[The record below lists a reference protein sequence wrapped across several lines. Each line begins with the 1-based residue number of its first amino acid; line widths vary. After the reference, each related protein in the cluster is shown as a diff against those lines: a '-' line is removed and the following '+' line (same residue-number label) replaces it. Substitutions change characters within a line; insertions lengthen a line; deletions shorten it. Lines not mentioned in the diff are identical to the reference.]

1 MSTAITYGGFNINDG
16 TTYITMSLTKELGKT
31 DTDLITIPGRDGAV
45 AGATSLQPIVI
56 SCDIVIGNDPD
67 FTVSSGMEKH
77 MAQFAALAKLTAALA
92 DPAVLVMPGLGNY
105 YGRNNIAYNAIAS
118 GGTLETY
125 QDGLI
130 MRGVTFTVPEGV
142 GFWHGYFNTRTGKFD
157 NPSSWGVR
165 LERISVDD
173 EQTWAATGYPIEVQ
187 LEYSV
192 EEDDYWRKT
201 GIVLLLTPNEPQG
214 ASISRITFD
223 FARRAIQYYTPTESG
238 TPWRFTFADVGT
250 VWEPDRKL
258 DPAAQYRV
266 TIEGDVPNRWDI
278 SAIMLDVI

>member
-1 MSTAITYGGFNINDG
+1 MSTAITYGNFNINDG

-31 DTDLITIPGRDGAV
+31 GTDLITIPGRDGAV

-92 DPAVLVMPGLGNY
+92 DPAVLVMPGIGNY
-105 YGRNNIAYNAIAS
+105 YARNTIAYNAIAS

-130 MRGVTFTVPEGV
+130 LRGVTFTVPEGV

-165 LERISVDD
+165 LSSINVDD
-173 EQTWAATGYPIEVQ
+173 ELTWDGRPIEVWLQ
-187 LEYSV
+187 HYV
-192 EEDDYWRKT
+192 EEDEYWEDT
-201 GIVLLLTPNEPQG
+201 GIWLILTPNEPEG

-223 FARRAIQYYTPTESG
+223 FERREVRYYTPTESG
-238 TPWRFTFADVGT
+238 TPWRSTFADVGT

-258 DPAAQYRV
+258 DPAGQYRV
-266 TIEGDVPNRWDI
+266 EVDGSALNSWSI
-278 SAIMLDVI
+278 SADMLDVI